1 MRDGIRTSF
10 GVKMPPPKFI
20 VDGDAPPNVLVVT
33 LGGEPTDDRPIPV
46 DLEGDCVKNAMSAIA
61 IRLGSARPLWLSNE
75 NIDDALSE
83 IGGAREKW
91 LRRRYRLTDLELLLR
106 AVLSP
111 QKTAGVQ
118 MDDIADGRT
127 VRDLPNLL
135 LSLIFWTQVCEKRGT
150 LDELDGRCLVGGL
163 RQTQRAGFAQLAT
176 KAPDNASL
184 GVSLTAGLDALA
196 DSGPDAA
203 ESAVKS
209 FKDALSEFVL
219 TKKRQSSCVRSSR
232 ACSPQGVSN
241 SGRNGCRGIASS
253 R

>member
-1 MRDGIRTSF
+1 MSPAEVPQEQSPIRVILGKHLESCLTDNLKLKRELVQEIGTVRDGIRTSF

-61 IRLGSARPLWLSNE
+61 IRLGSARPLWLSDE

-127 VRDLPNLL
+127 VRDLP
-135 LSLIFWTQVCEKRGT
+135 I
-150 LDELDGRCLVGGL
+150 
-163 RQTQRAGFAQLAT
+163 
-176 KAPDNASL
+176 
-184 GVSLTAGLDALA
+184 
-196 DSGPDAA
+196 
-203 ESAVKS
+203 
-209 FKDALSEFVL
+209 
-219 TKKRQSSCVRSSR
+219 
-232 ACSPQGVSN
+232 CSY
-241 SGRNGCRGIASS
+241 R
-253 R
+253 